1 MLRIALVILV
11 SLGLAAASLAGF
23 ASSSDAAEAAAADD
37 AFAPFLAELRAAVA
51 KQQKA
56 KVAAMCEFPMR
67 SYEFA
72 GAIAK
77 ATQKKLAPGQERPP
91 LDPAIEEAAFLRHY
105 ALLLDATA
113 KRNLLTR
120 KPLRHEGE
128 EPGQHWYSV
137 GMKAGKTWSAWFV
150 FARTDAGAWKLR
162 GTDNVSQ

>member
-1 MLRIALVILV
+1 MLRKALVILV
-11 SLGLAAASLAGF
+11 SLGLAAVSLAGF
-23 ASSSDAAEAAAADD
+23 VSTGHAAEAAAADD

-51 KQQKA
+51 KKQKA

-91 LDPAIEEAAFLRHY
+91 LDPAIEETDFLRHY

-120 KPLRHEGE
+120 KPLKHEGE

-150 FARTDAGAWKLR
+150 FAKTDAGLWKLR